1 MKRICI
7 IGGGASGMAAAIAA
21 ARKGAKVTVLEHK
34 DRLGKKILSTG
45 NGRCNLTNEI
55 LPEGCYRGEDE
66 RFAAEVLKQ
75 FTPADSIA
83 FFDSIGILTKSRDGY
98 IYPRN
103 GQAAC
108 VRDALEKEMERCGV
122 KWYINAE
129 VESIH
134 PDNDGFRIEVQRR
147 IEDSSRVTECFPG
160 SKKGR
165 KQGKKKEK
173 IFRILPETYRA
184 DIVILAAGGQAAPAL
199 GSDGS
204 GYKLAQSLGHSLTT
218 VVPALVQ
225 LRAEESCF
233 KQLAGVRA
241 DACVKIF
248 VNNEWMASDV
258 GEVQLTDYGIS
269 GIPVFQVSRYASF
282 GIARGQR
289 VKAEMDF
296 LPYVTSA
303 EFMKLLKNRR
313 LKWPDSPVED
323 LLDGIFHSK
332 LVPVFIKCAGISSG
346 TSARNIPDEMWKS
359 LAEICKKFQVKIIG
373 TNSFEQAQ
381 ICAGGVRTSEVDA
394 FTMESRLCEGLYLT
408 GELLDVDGICGG
420 YNLQWAWATGV
431 IAGEHAALS

>member
-66 RFAAEVLKQ
+66 TFAAEVLKQ
-75 FTPADSIA
+75 FTPADAIA
-83 FFDSIGILTKSRDGY
+83 FFESIGILTKSRDGY

-108 VRDALEKEMERCGV
+108 VRDALEKEMERCDV
-122 KWYINAE
+122 KWHVNAE
-129 VESIH
+129 VDSIL
-134 PDNDGFRIEVQRR
+134 PYKGGFHIEVQRR
-147 IEDSSRVTECFPG
+147 TEESPHVAESFPG
-160 SKKGR
+160 SGKR
-165 KQGKKKEK
+165 KKKDK
-173 IFRILPETYRA
+173 KQDKLFRILSETYKA
-184 DIVILAAGGQAAPAL
+184 DLVILAAGGQAAPVL

-204 GYKLAQSLGHSLTT
+204 GYKLAQSLGHSLTP

-241 DACVKIF
+241 DACVKLF
-248 VNNEWMASDV
+248 VNNKWMASDV
-258 GEVQLTDYGIS
+258 GEVQLADYGIS
-269 GIPVFQVSRYASF
+269 GIPVFQVSRYASY
-282 GIARGQR
+282 GIAYGQKVR
-289 VKAEMDF
+289 AELDF
-296 LPYVTSA
+296 LPFVTDTD
-303 EFMKLLKNRR
+303 FLDLLKKRGQE
-313 LKWPDSPVED
+313 WPDSPVED
-323 LLDGIFHSK
+323 ILDGIFHSK
-332 LVPVFIKCAGISSG
+332 LVPVLIARAGIPCG
-346 TSARNIPDEMWKS
+346 TFARNIRDEMWKKI
-359 LAEICKKFQVKIIG
+359 AETCKKFQVNIVG

-381 ICAGGVRTSEVDA
+381 VCAGGVRTSEVDA
-394 FTMESRLCEGLYLT
+394 FSMASHICDGLYLT
-408 GELLDVDGICGG
+408 GEILDVDGICGG
-420 YNLQWAWATGV
+420 YNLQWAWATGI